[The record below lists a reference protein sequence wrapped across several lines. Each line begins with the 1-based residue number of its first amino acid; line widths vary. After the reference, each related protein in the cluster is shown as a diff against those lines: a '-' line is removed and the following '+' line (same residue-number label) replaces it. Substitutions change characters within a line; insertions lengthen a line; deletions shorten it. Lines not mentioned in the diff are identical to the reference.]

1 MRRMKTGWLAAM
13 VVGSALTQ
21 PAVAAAP
28 CRNDVGFE
36 RWLEDFKRDAVAE
49 GVSRQVAD
57 SALAG
62 VTFDPGIV
70 SRDRGQG
77 VFQQSFL
84 QFAGRMADSYRV
96 GTGGAKLKAHAATL
110 ARAEQQF
117 GVPGPVIVA
126 FWALETDF
134 GADNGKL
141 PVLRS
146 LLTLAYDCR
155 RPDMFREELIY
166 ALKVVQRGDLTPA
179 QMVGAWAGE
188 IGQTQFSPSAYFKH
202 AVDYDGDGRA
212 DLIHSA
218 PDVIASSA
226 NLLANEGGWKRG
238 QPWLQEVRVPAE
250 LPWDQADLKIKHP
263 RRQWAQWGVRQANGG
278 ALPNDDL
285 PASLL
290 LPMGRLGPAFLAY
303 ENFNA
308 FLEWNQSLVYATTAA
323 YLAARLAGASRVHP
337 GNGAPPTLSAQ
348 QILELQNLLA
358 RQGYD
363 AGKIDGKLGLTTR
376 AAIKQ
381 AQLKVG
387 LPADS
392 YPTTELIAR
401 LGGSPASSA
410 AAEAATPRAAKT
422 PARTPARTQ
431 APARGRSQ

>member
-1 MRRMKTGWLAAM
+1 MTEARTGWIGAALVGCVLAALAAP
-13 VVGSALTQ
+13 VTAL
-21 PAVAAAP
+21 AAAP
-28 CRNDVGFE
+28 CRNTVPFD
-36 RWLEDFKRDAVAE
+36 RWLEDFKRDAVAQ

-62 VTFDPGIV
+62 VAFDPRIV
-70 SRDRGQG
+70 NRDRGQG

-84 QFAGRMADSYRV
+84 QFAGRMADGYRI
-96 GTGGAKLKAHAATL
+96 GTGGAKLKQHAATL

-155 RPDMFREELIY
+155 RPDMFREGLIY

-226 NLLANEGGWKRG
+226 NLLAKEGGWKRG
-238 QPWLQEVRVPAE
+238 QPWLQEVRVPASM
-250 LPWDQADLKIKHP
+250 PWEEADLKIKHP
-263 RRQWAQWGVRQANGG
+263 RSQWARWGVTLANGSS
-278 ALPNDDL
+278 LPNDNL

-303 ENFNA
+303 ENFGA

-323 YLAARLAGASRVHP
+323 YLASRLAGAGQRGGS
-337 GNGAPPTLSAQ
+337 GNPPTL
-348 QILELQNLLA
+348 
-358 RQGYD
+358 
-363 AGKIDGKLGLTTR
+363 THP
-376 AAIKQ
+376 Q
-381 AQLKVG
+381 A
-387 LPADS
+387 
-392 YPTTELIAR
+392 
-401 LGGSPASSA
+401 
-410 AAEAATPRAAKT
+410 
-422 PARTPARTQ
+422 
-431 APARGRSQ
+431 